1 MIDFLTS
8 DEFRQ
13 AFAEFK
19 EQLDFF
25 VFFHLGSDAV
35 VRCDRSPAGVE
46 VSISHPRIEDFQFR
60 LASEELAAL
69 VGDSDQLEEFLLGH
83 LTRHRRHR

>member
-1 MIDFLTS
+1 MDFFAS
-8 DEFRQ
+8 DEFQQ
-13 AFAEFK
+13 AFKEFK

-25 VFFHLGSDAV
+25 VFFHLGSDASV
-35 VRCDRSPAGVE
+35 SCDQGPAGVE
-46 VSISHPRIEDFQFR
+46 VSISHSRVEDFRFLLSAQ
-60 LASEELAAL
+60 ELAAL